1 MASGNLNSRTRPH
14 LEENLA
20 KSLKDQSKFNR
31 AQATKLSCRSL
42 NNHWLQ
48 ASAASDSALPW
59 PTPSDP
65 LIVTDTMLP
74 SCFLKV
80 SAHTEL
86 LLVHGSGSSCLQPFH
101 EACLYTSWCP
111 LGVLPSTDNCWL
123 YISCSCSPVESNFTV
138 QFITVKDNHHH
149 PSEE

>member
-1 MASGNLNSRTRPH
+1 MANGNLNSRTRPH

-48 ASAASDSALPW
+48 ASAASDSARPW
-59 PTPSDP
+59 PAPSDP

-74 SCFLKV
+74 SCFSQGFCSHRASTHSRLWLLMPATISRSLFIHLMV
-80 SAHTEL
+80 PSWCSPLHRQ
-86 LLVHGSGSSCLQPFH
+86 LLVIHLMF
-101 EACLYTSWCP
+101 T
-111 LGVLPSTDNCWL
+111 LPSGKQL
-123 YISCSCSPVESNFTV
+123 YSSV
-138 QFITVKDNHHH
+138 HHCQR
-149 PSEE
+149 